1 MFYIKLLM
9 VVLFFLWIFASVRKE
24 YRKSHEGEKAGFWK
38 DALAGGAGLMS
49 VGLLLN
55 FVNFLLFDEGL
66 RNLSFFLV
74 LAGMVNA
81 SIYIWKKAGS
91 GVSCFSGWRRQAR
104 LSITGIIFNIYYH
117 SM

>member
-1 MFYIKLLM
+1 MFYIKLVL
-9 VVLFFLWIFASVRKE
+9 VVLFFLWIFSSVRKE
-24 YRKSHEGEKAGFWK
+24 YRKSHEGGKAGFWK

-55 FVNFLLFDEGL
+55 FVNFLFFDEGL

-81 SIYIWKKAGS
+81 SIYIWKKSRKRSFMLLGMAAAGA
-91 GVSCFSGWRRQAR
+91 V
-104 LSITGIIFNIYYH
+104 IYYWYYF
-117 SM
+117 